1 MKQAK
6 LLNDAERKRLAAI
19 IDSKR
24 HAVRNH
30 TAVALSFYAGLRSC
44 EIAALRCGDV
54 FDETGAVRDT
64 IYLSAAQTKGAH
76 CNTVYV
82 NRRLATALRRYAA
95 QYPKHVSNPTAPVMF
110 SAKGGAFTAQTVV
123 NLFQRLYQAAHIA
136 GASSHSGRR
145 QFITEL
151 ADKGVNARL
160 IQAAARHRSLAV
172 TMRYIDVNENRL
184 RSAVELVAY

>member
-1 MKQAK
+1 
-6 LLNDAERKRLAAI
+6 
-19 IDSKR
+19 
-24 HAVRNH
+24 
-30 TAVALSFYAGLRSC
+30 
-44 EIAALRCGDV
+44 
-54 FDETGAVRDT
+54 
-64 IYLSAAQTKGAH
+64 
-76 CNTVYV
+76 
-82 NRRLATALRRYAA
+82 
-95 QYPKHVSNPTAPVMF
+95 MF